1 MKFESFLSSFK
12 SGDSSW
18 QESPVLFERI
28 QYAKETILQNKP
40 THSRSLKAPEFL
52 TDFGLRKSTS
62 QLYFIEQVSKK
73 FGITLPTEEEIV
85 AQLMTVDISDLATW
99 IDSIVM
105 ILGYYSSCHSV
116 VTLRQDELCQIDSPA
131 DLVKLATL
139 CGIERDASLAEI
151 IFNLALDKAEDPEIQ
166 RLILHRLC
174 VLKLK
179 RTNNTED
186 FYKTMSVLTSKMI
199 LQDQAEESLVL
210 IDNLLALA
218 LISTA
223 DNHYQHLQDARLLL
237 LSASTILN
245 SCITTSDAA
254 NTTLISELVRY
265 YSQVSINQVQLELE
279 LQNYDLA
286 REIIKNSIKL
296 TSTYNSEYLA
306 EEFAT
311 AAYIDYKT
319 EDFSLAIS
327 DSIDALSEYRQLG
340 DVLGIKRMKQ
350 VLAASLAKLGLKK
363 DAETVM
369 QLISQDPLGEK
380 DYTIFAHDFT

>member
-1 MKFESFLSSFK
+1 MKFESFLNSFK

-28 QYAKETILQNKP
+28 QYAKKTILQGKP
-40 THSRSLKAPEFL
+40 AYSRSLKAPEFL
-52 TDFGLRKSTS
+52 TDFGLRKSVS
-62 QLYFIEQVSKK
+62 QLYFIEYFSKK
-73 FGITLPTEEEIV
+73 LGITLPTEEEIV
-85 AQLMTVDISDLATW
+85 NQLMTVDILDLAIW

-105 ILGYYSSCHSV
+105 VLGYYSPCHLV
-116 VTLRQDELCQIDSPA
+116 VTRRQDELKLIDSST
-131 DLVKLATL
+131 DLIKLATL
-139 CGIERDASLAEI
+139 CGIERDVSLSET
-151 IFNLALDKAEDPEIQ
+151 IFNLALNKADDPEIQ

-179 RTNNTED
+179 RANDTND

-199 LQDQAEESLVL
+199 LHDQIEESLVL

-218 LISTA
+218 LISTS
-223 DNHYQHLQDARLLL
+223 DNHYKRIQDARLLL

-245 SCITTSDAA
+245 SCITTSNDKNSA
-254 NTTLISELVRY
+254 LISELVRY
-265 YSQVSINQVQLELE
+265 YSQVSINQVQIELE

-286 REIIKNSIKL
+286 KEIIKKSIEL
-296 TSTYNSEYLA
+296 TSTYNNEYLA
-306 EEFAT
+306 EELAT

-327 DSIDALSEYRQLG
+327 DSITALSEYRQLG
-340 DVLGIKRMKQ
+340 DILGIKRIKQ
-350 VLAASLAKLGLKK
+350 VLVASLAKLGFRE

-369 QLISQDPLGEK
+369 QLIYEDPLAEK
-380 DYTIFAHDFT
+380 DYTIFTHDFT

>member
-1 MKFESFLSSFK
+1 MKFESFLNSFK

-28 QYAKETILQNKP
+28 QYAKETVLQNKP
-40 THSRSLKAPEFL
+40 AHSRSLKAPEFL

-62 QLYFIEQVSKK
+62 QFYFIEQVSKK
-73 FGITLPTEEEIV
+73 LGITLPTEEEIV
-85 AQLMTVDISDLATW
+85 AQLMTIDISDLATW

-116 VTLRQDELCQIDSPA
+116 VTIRQDELCQIDSPA

-199 LQDQAEESLVL
+199 LQDQTEESLVL

-218 LISTA
+218 LISTT
-223 DNHYQHLQDARLLL
+223 DNHYQHLQDACLLL

-265 YSQVSINQVQLELE
+265 YSQISINQVQLELE

-286 REIIKNSIKL
+286 KKLIKNSIKL
-296 TSTYNSEYLA
+296 TSAYNSEYLA
-306 EEFAT
+306 EELAT
-311 AAYIDYKT
+311 AAYIDYKI

-327 DSIDALSEYRQLG
+327 GSIDALSEYRQLG

-350 VLAASLAKLGLKK
+350 ILAASLAKLGLKK
-363 DAETVM
+363 EAETVM

>member
-28 QYAKETILQNKP
+28 QYAKETVLQNKP
-40 THSRSLKAPEFL
+40 AHSRSLKAPEFL

-62 QLYFIEQVSKK
+62 QFYFIEQVSKK
-73 FGITLPTEEEIV
+73 LGITLPTEEEIV
-85 AQLMTVDISDLATW
+85 AQLMTIDISDLATW

-116 VTLRQDELCQIDSPA
+116 VTIRQDELCQIDSPA

-199 LQDQAEESLVL
+199 LQDQTEESLVL

-218 LISTA
+218 LISTT

-265 YSQVSINQVQLELE
+265 YSQISINQVQLELE

-286 REIIKNSIKL
+286 KKLIKNSIKL
-296 TSTYNSEYLA
+296 TSAYNSEYLA
-306 EEFAT
+306 EELAT
-311 AAYIDYKT
+311 AAYIDYKI

-327 DSIDALSEYRQLG
+327 GSIDALSEYRQLG

-350 VLAASLAKLGLKK
+350 ILAASLAKLSLKK
-363 DAETVM
+363 EAETVM

>member
-28 QYAKETILQNKP
+28 QYAKETVLQNKP
-40 THSRSLKAPEFL
+40 AHSRSLKAPEFL

-62 QLYFIEQVSKK
+62 QFYFIEQVSKK
-73 FGITLPTEEEIV
+73 LGITLPTEEEIV
-85 AQLMTVDISDLATW
+85 AQLMTIDISDLATW

-116 VTLRQDELCQIDSPA
+116 VTIRQDELCQIDSPA

-199 LQDQAEESLVL
+199 LQDQTEESLVL

-265 YSQVSINQVQLELE
+265 YSQISINQVQLELE

-286 REIIKNSIKL
+286 KKLIKNSIKL
-296 TSTYNSEYLA
+296 TSAYNSEYLA
-306 EEFAT
+306 EELAT
-311 AAYIDYKT
+311 AAYIDYKI

-327 DSIDALSEYRQLG
+327 GSIDALSEYRQLG

-350 VLAASLAKLGLKK
+350 ILAASLAKLGLKK
-363 DAETVM
+363 EAETVM

>member
-1 MKFESFLSSFK
+1 M
-12 SGDSSW
+12 
-18 QESPVLFERI
+18 
-28 QYAKETILQNKP
+28 TI
-40 THSRSLKAPEFL
+40 
-52 TDFGLRKSTS
+52 
-62 QLYFIEQVSKK
+62 
-73 FGITLPTEEEIV
+73 
-85 AQLMTVDISDLATW
+85 DISDLATW

-116 VTLRQDELCQIDSPA
+116 VTIRQDELCQIDSPA

-199 LQDQAEESLVL
+199 LQDQTEESLVL

-218 LISTA
+218 LISTT

-265 YSQVSINQVQLELE
+265 YSQISINQVQLELE

-286 REIIKNSIKL
+286 KKLKKNSIKL
-296 TSTYNSEYLA
+296 TSAYNSEYLA
-306 EEFAT
+306 EELAT
-311 AAYIDYKT
+311 AAYIDYKI

-327 DSIDALSEYRQLG
+327 GSIDALSEYRQLG

-350 VLAASLAKLGLKK
+350 ILAASLAKLGLKK
-363 DAETVM
+363 EAETVM

>member
-12 SGDSSW
+12 LGDSSW

-28 QYAKETILQNKP
+28 QYAKETVLQNKP
-40 THSRSLKAPEFL
+40 AHSRSLKAPEFL

-62 QLYFIEQVSKK
+62 QFYFIEQVSKK
-73 FGITLPTEEEIV
+73 LGITLPTEEEIV
-85 AQLMTVDISDLATW
+85 AQLMTIDISDLATW

-116 VTLRQDELCQIDSPA
+116 VTIRQDELCQIDSPA

-199 LQDQAEESLVL
+199 LQDQTEESLVL

-218 LISTA
+218 LISTT

-265 YSQVSINQVQLELE
+265 YSQISINQVQLELE

-286 REIIKNSIKL
+286 KKLIKNSIKL
-296 TSTYNSEYLA
+296 TSAYNSEYLA
-306 EEFAT
+306 EELAT
-311 AAYIDYKT
+311 AAYIDYKI

-327 DSIDALSEYRQLG
+327 GSIDALSEYRQLG

-350 VLAASLAKLGLKK
+350 ILAASLAKLGLKK
-363 DAETVM
+363 EAETVM

>member
-28 QYAKETILQNKP
+28 QYAKETVLQNKP
-40 THSRSLKAPEFL
+40 AHSRSLKAPEFL

-62 QLYFIEQVSKK
+62 QFYFIEQVSKK
-73 FGITLPTEEEIV
+73 LGITLPTEEEIV
-85 AQLMTVDISDLATW
+85 AQLMTIDISDLATW

-116 VTLRQDELCQIDSPA
+116 VTIRQDELCQIDSPA

-199 LQDQAEESLVL
+199 LQDQTEESLVL

-218 LISTA
+218 LISTT

-265 YSQVSINQVQLELE
+265 YSQISINQVQLELE

-286 REIIKNSIKL
+286 KKLIKNSIKL
-296 TSTYNSEYLA
+296 TSAYNSEYLA
-306 EEFAT
+306 EELAT
-311 AAYIDYKT
+311 AAYIDYKI

-327 DSIDALSEYRQLG
+327 GSIDALSEYRQLG

-350 VLAASLAKLGLKK
+350 ILAASLAKLGLKK
-363 DAETVM
+363 EAETVM

>member
-28 QYAKETILQNKP
+28 QYAKETVLQNKP
-40 THSRSLKAPEFL
+40 AHSRSLKAPEFL

-62 QLYFIEQVSKK
+62 QFYFIEQVSKK
-73 FGITLPTEEEIV
+73 LGITLPTEEEIV
-85 AQLMTVDISDLATW
+85 AQLMTIDISDLATW

-116 VTLRQDELCQIDSPA
+116 VTIRQDELCQIDSPA

-199 LQDQAEESLVL
+199 LQDQTEESLVL

-218 LISTA
+218 LISTT

-265 YSQVSINQVQLELE
+265 YSQISINQVQLELE

-286 REIIKNSIKL
+286 KKLIKNSIKL
-296 TSTYNSEYLA
+296 TSAYNSEYLA
-306 EEFAT
+306 EELAT
-311 AAYIDYKT
+311 AAYIDYKI

-327 DSIDALSEYRQLG
+327 GSIDALSEYCQLG

-350 VLAASLAKLGLKK
+350 ILAASLAKLGLKK
-363 DAETVM
+363 EAETVI

>member
-28 QYAKETILQNKP
+28 QYAKETVLQNKP
-40 THSRSLKAPEFL
+40 AHSRSLKAPEFL

-62 QLYFIEQVSKK
+62 QFYFIEQVSKK
-73 FGITLPTEEEIV
+73 LGITLPTEEEIV
-85 AQLMTVDISDLATW
+85 AQLMTIDISDLATW

-116 VTLRQDELCQIDSPA
+116 VTIRQDELCQIDSPA

-199 LQDQAEESLVL
+199 LQDQTEESLVL

-218 LISTA
+218 LISTT

-265 YSQVSINQVQLELE
+265 YSQTSINQVQLELE

-286 REIIKNSIKL
+286 KKLIKNSIKL
-296 TSTYNSEYLA
+296 TSAYNSEYLA
-306 EEFAT
+306 EELAT
-311 AAYIDYKT
+311 AAYIDYKI

-327 DSIDALSEYRQLG
+327 GSIDALSEYRQLG

-350 VLAASLAKLGLKK
+350 ILAASLAKLGLKK
-363 DAETVM
+363 EAETVM